1 MEYKS
6 INKYQLKDKGTV
18 FAVKSEKDRRRDNND
33 LLGSTVLIDG
43 NKYFVKGVESTGLAI
58 ISIGQEIG
66 LLVDAI

>member
-33 LLGSTVLIDG
+33 LLGSIVLIDG
-43 NKYFVKGVESTGLAI
+43 NKYIVKGVESTGLAI